1 MIFLDIETNTAHNTI
16 WICVTMKDG
25 VVKRHTSPDSLKQ
38 VLNGDIVCG
47 HNIIG
52 FDAPVLKKVWGVD
65 INASLLCDTLIMSR
79 LYKPDIDVVFI
90 EGQKAPSPHSLEA
103 WGIRLGCHKIG
114 FTDFDGGLTEEMA
127 TYCEQDVQLTNKLYS
142 HLVTAMAKEGFS
154 DQSIQLEH
162 EVALICKQM
171 EDNGFML
178 DERKAMMLQAEL
190 SGRMA
195 DIETKM
201 QAVFPPIVEERISEK
216 TGKKLKDKT
225 TIFNPGS
232 RQQICERLQ
241 GLGVVFSKKTD
252 KGNFIVDEVVLE
264 SIDLPEAKLV
274 AEYLML
280 QKRVAQIGSWLEL
293 VQDDGRVH
301 GRVITNGAVTGRAT
315 HSGPNMAQVPAVG
328 SLFGAE
334 CREMWTVAKGKVQ
347 VGVDL
352 SGIELR
358 CMSHYL
364 KDAGWQDELLN
375 GDVHWKNAQSFG
387 LVPVGTIKDDNN
399 PEHKKARNL
408 SKTLVYAASYGAG
421 AAKIGSIVGANSTKG
436 KKLLDNFINNTPGLA
451 SLKKKIGKFM
461 TKGNLPG
468 LDGRRVWIR
477 SEHAALNTLLQ
488 SAGAIIAKQWLV
500 EATKGIAEAGID
512 AKLVAFVHDETQW
525 EVDVAHAQ
533 QAVEIIEAAATKAGE
548 VLQFR
553 CPVDAEGKIGNN
565 WRECH

>member
-1 MIFLDIETNTAHNTI
+1 
-16 WICVTMKDG
+16 
-25 VVKRHTSPDSLKQ
+25 
-38 VLNGDIVCG
+38 
-47 HNIIG
+47 
-52 FDAPVLKKVWGVD
+52 
-65 INASLLCDTLIMSR
+65 
-79 LYKPDIDVVFI
+79 
-90 EGQKAPSPHSLEA
+90 
-103 WGIRLGCHKIG
+103 
-114 FTDFDGGLTEEMA
+114 
-127 TYCEQDVQLTNKLYS
+127 
-142 HLVTAMAKEGFS
+142 
-154 DQSIQLEH
+154 
-162 EVALICKQM
+162 
-171 EDNGFML
+171 
-178 DERKAMMLQAEL
+178 
-190 SGRMA
+190 
-195 DIETKM
+195 
-201 QAVFPPIVEERISEK
+201 
-216 TGKKLKDKT
+216 
-225 TIFNPGS
+225 
-232 RQQICERLQ
+232 
-241 GLGVVFSKKTD
+241 
-252 KGNFIVDEVVLE
+252 
-264 SIDLPEAKLV
+264 
-274 AEYLML
+274 
-280 QKRVAQIGSWLEL
+280 
-293 VQDDGRVH
+293 
-301 GRVITNGAVTGRAT
+301 
-315 HSGPNMAQVPAVG
+315 MAQVPAVG
-328 SLFGAE
+328 SPFGAE

-565 WRECH
+565 WKQTH